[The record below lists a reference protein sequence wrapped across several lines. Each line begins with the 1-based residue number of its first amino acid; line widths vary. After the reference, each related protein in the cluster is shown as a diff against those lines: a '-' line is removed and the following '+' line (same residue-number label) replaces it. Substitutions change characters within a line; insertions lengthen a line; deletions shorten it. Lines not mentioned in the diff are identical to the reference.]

1 MRCEPR
7 GAVSLFHVHSHT
19 QPDIGAKKDFLPTIY
34 TANKADRSAQT
45 SVLRPSL
52 THTSHLT
59 PMPGV
64 SSWLT
69 GWTFFLAG
77 WSLFLSGWLSKP
89 HTSHLRYHTSDVA
102 PLTSYIKLQTS
113 HLTADLTL
121 HTSVLRPPTSH
132 LKDLRPATSGPT
144 PQTSLL
150 RPRTETSTSHLRL
163 HISELGPQT
172 SPYLSEYYFVLLFIS
187 TMS

>member
-1 MRCEPR
+1 
-7 GAVSLFHVHSHT
+7 
-19 QPDIGAKKDFLPTIY
+19 
-34 TANKADRSAQT
+34 
-45 SVLRPSL
+45 
-52 THTSHLT
+52 
-59 PMPGV
+59 MPGV

-69 GWTFFLAG
+69 GWSLFLAG

-89 HTSHLRYHTSDVA
+89 HTSHLRYPTSDVA

-144 PQTSLL
+144 PQTLLL
-150 RPRTETSTSHLRL
+150 RPRTETSTSHLRP

-172 SPYLSEYYFVLLFIS
+172 SPYFSEYYFVLLYNIKDVLVSVSDIS
-187 TMS
+187 HLTHQTSQQTPPSALVGLPQL